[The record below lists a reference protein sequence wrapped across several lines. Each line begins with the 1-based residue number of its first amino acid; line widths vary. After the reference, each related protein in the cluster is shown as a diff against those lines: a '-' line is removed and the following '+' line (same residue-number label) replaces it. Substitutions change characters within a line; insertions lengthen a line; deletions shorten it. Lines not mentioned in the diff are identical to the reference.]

1 MRAGGGAS
9 SVMYLVTWAVLS
21 RAAGV
26 CSVKALPHV
35 GISSSVRVILLEVLC
50 VFITELGN
58 SLCVLALVSYVCWG
72 WPWSALCAVFLVDCL
87 AYSFP

>member
-58 SLCVLALVSYVCWG
+58 SLCVLGTY
-72 WPWSALCAVFLVDCL
+72 WPWSAMCAGGGPGQLCVLYFW
-87 AYSFP
+87 